1 MKVLNPYIFIGL
13 GGSGGKTLQYLHY
26 YLDQR
31 LKRAG
36 WEGGMPKA
44 WQFLWF
50 DVPPEPEQLIG
61 DSGIP
66 PLPIENYFSFTSAQ
80 VDSLYQIDDALRVN
94 DQAEK
99 TMMGWAPS
107 PGAGAPPIKKG
118 AGQFR
123 GVGRMITLSQYS
135 DIQEK
140 LIAAFNKINDSEVE
154 EELKKL
160 TAHINGKKPSELQG
174 IEVPDPT
181 PILISSLAGG
191 CGAGTFLD
199 VADILKTVD
208 PGAEWANGSYAF
220 LYTPDVFHKI
230 NADGLHP
237 NALAAISELL
247 SGTYSDFEDT
257 QSYNYLVS
265 QLGYKPQATT
275 RGPKYPI
282 LIGRSN
288 GEIDFDEQ
296 ENVYKTT
303 SRALMG
309 IALSTS
315 VQQQL
320 SNFIEAN
327 MTDGNI
333 KSQDKTG
340 LYDVEGK
347 VFSPKVLSLGYSSV
361 SLGRDYFTDY
371 CVERFTTK
379 VLDRI
384 SEHHITA
391 EVLNQVK
398 TERQSIDEL
407 ASRYFGEFISKL
419 GLNEL
424 GEGKENDQI
433 IEALFPEKE
442 RKGMTVEAVN
452 RIQSSANQNVDSGPV
467 EGAEW
472 FQRYKNATPA
482 NLKKFEEDSREKI
495 IENTRKWT
503 SKIESNIL
511 AVISSFLGRVGGQVT
526 SKMIELLVEELSKI
540 QEELEFEAGEKQ
552 RAYNAWE
559 QAYSATLSGQSGKF
573 DATDEIFKDVKKNL
587 AYKLIGFPDYEVRVI
602 AQDLVEDIRVNL
614 VSKVQIHVEELTF
627 NSTRDGRKRFNAD
640 SWASENNNPS
650 RLHGADNEFFVDN
663 PDKFPE
669 VYEEYLI
676 QNAGDGADNKLGA
689 AENLS
694 IEEYLSE
701 FVKGVGVLINSDT
714 PWVPSNQE
722 FRSNYND
729 MASTGTYISVS
740 DPYKFI
746 ERTRK
751 WFEQKE
757 NIFKN
762 YLNQSLTDYLLAKGQ
777 NASERLS
784 RSDDVASKI
793 SSAIDTS
800 RPLIKIF
807 NNGSQLVHE
816 NTVELDKFNNFY
828 TQLPIKGDDLKEIQ
842 DATLKIYQQKMEEE
856 FLSSTNKEETFFQD
870 QNASINQI
878 EFFSILRQPMQPF
891 VFESLFRDVVKNWAN
906 RNSSHV
912 DITSFWKDRRTRSLS
927 EFLPFPKEII
937 YGLVRG
943 YFVSTICGEFK
954 DEDDEKLGIK
964 ASVGGKDFPFP
975 LIEVI
980 HKRNN
985 LLGVL
990 LETIPLA
997 YSNFAMKV
1005 DTKALEGYLTLL
1017 NYGKSSDGTLNI
1029 DDTASFEFKKDIKKK
1044 IKSIGT
1050 EQAFDKIKKQKSAYE
1065 NYFIQIE
1072 QKQREDLIRKHTQT
1086 YDLKDFIISSIE
1098 SIIYALENID
1108 TDGTDGDF

>member
-208 PGAEWANGSYAF
+208 PGAAWADGSYAF

-265 QLGYKPQATT
+265 QLGYKPVATT

-309 IALSTS
+309 ITLSTS

-327 MTDGNI
+327 MESAI
-333 KSQDKTG
+333 KSRDRTG

-347 VFSPKVLSLGYSSV
+347 VFAPKVLSLGYSSV

-384 SEHHITA
+384 AEYHITS
-391 EVLNQVK
+391 EVLNEVK
-398 TERQSIDEL
+398 TEQQSIEEL
-407 ASRYFGEFISKL
+407 ANRYFGEFISKL

-433 IEALFPEKE
+433 IESLFPEKD
-442 RKGMTVEAVN
+442 RKGLTVDVVN
-452 RIQSSANQNVDSGPV
+452 QIQSAANQNVDSGPV

-472 FQRYKNATPA
+472 FQRYKNATPSK
-482 NLKKFEEDSREKI
+482 LRIFEEEARSKI

-526 SKMIELLVEELSKI
+526 SKMIELLIEELSKI

-587 AYKLIGFPDYEVRVI
+587 ANKLIGFPDYEVRVI

-640 SWASENNNPS
+640 SWASEQNNPS
-650 RLHGADNEFFVDN
+650 RLHGADNEFFVDDPN
-663 PDKFPE
+663 KFPE
-669 VYEEYLI
+669 VYEDYLI
-676 QNAGDGADNKLGA
+676 QNAGDDADGKLGA

-701 FVKGVGVLINSDT
+701 FTKGVGVLINSDT
-714 PWVPSNQE
+714 PWSPINQE
-722 FRSNYND
+722 FRSNFND
-729 MASTGTYISVS
+729 LPSSGSYISVS
-740 DPYKFI
+740 NPVKFI
-746 ERTRK
+746 ERTRT

-762 YLNQSLTDYLLAKGQ
+762 YLNESLTDYLLAKGK
-777 NASERLS
+777 NDSERLS
-784 RSDDVASKI
+784 RSDDLASKI
-793 SSAIDTS
+793 SSALDTS
-800 RPLIKIF
+800 KPLIKIF

-816 NTVELDKFNNFY
+816 DTVDLDKYKNFF
-828 TQLPIKGDDLKEIQ
+828 TQLPIKGDKLNAIQ
-842 DATLKIYQQKMEEE
+842 EATLKIYQQKMSAV
-856 FLSSTNKEETFFQD
+856 FLESANKEETFFQD

-878 EFFSILRQPMQPF
+878 EFFSILEQPMQPF
-891 VFESLFRDVVKNWAN
+891 VFESLFRDVVKSWGEKNTSA
-906 RNSSHV
+906 V
-912 DITSFWKDRRTRSLS
+912 DITSFWKDRRTRPLS
-927 EFLPFPKEII
+927 EFLPLPKEII

-943 YFVSTICGEFK
+943 YFVSNIVGEFED
-954 DEDDEKLGIK
+954 DEDDKLGIK
-964 ASVGGKDFPFP
+964 ASVNGKDFPFP

-980 HKRNN
+980 RKRNN

-990 LETIPLA
+990 LETMPLA
-997 YSNFAMKV
+997 YSLYAMRV
-1005 DTKALEGYLTLL
+1005 DTKALDGYLTLL
-1017 NYGKSSDGTLNI
+1017 DYGKSGDGTLNI
-1029 DDTASFEFKKDIKKK
+1029 DDVTSFEFKKDIKKK

-1050 EQAFDKIKKQKSAYE
+1050 EEAMNKIQKQKAAYE
-1065 NYFIQIE
+1065 KEFFKTE
-1072 QKQREDLIRKHTQT
+1072 EKQKEDLIRKHTQT
-1086 YDLKDFIISSIE
+1086 YDLKDFINSSIE

>member
-1 MKVLNPYIFIGL
+1 M
-13 GGSGGKTLQYLHY
+13 
-26 YLDQR
+26 
-31 LKRAG
+31 
-36 WEGGMPKA
+36 
-44 WQFLWF
+44 
-50 DVPPEPEQLIG
+50 
-61 DSGIP
+61 
-66 PLPIENYFSFTSAQ
+66 
-80 VDSLYQIDDALRVN
+80 
-94 DQAEK
+94 
-99 TMMGWAPS
+99 
-107 PGAGAPPIKKG
+107 
-118 AGQFR
+118 
-123 GVGRMITLSQYS
+123 
-135 DIQEK
+135 
-140 LIAAFNKINDSEVE
+140 
-154 EELKKL
+154 
-160 TAHINGKKPSELQG
+160 
-174 IEVPDPT
+174 
-181 PILISSLAGG
+181 
-191 CGAGTFLD
+191 
-199 VADILKTVD
+199 
-208 PGAEWANGSYAF
+208 
-220 LYTPDVFHKI
+220 
-230 NADGLHP
+230 
-237 NALAAISELL
+237 
-247 SGTYSDFEDT
+247 
-257 QSYNYLVS
+257 
-265 QLGYKPQATT
+265 
-275 RGPKYPI
+275 
-282 LIGRSN
+282 
-288 GEIDFDEQ
+288 
-296 ENVYKTT
+296 
-303 SRALMG
+303 
-309 IALSTS
+309 
-315 VQQQL
+315 
-320 SNFIEAN
+320 
-327 MTDGNI
+327 
-333 KSQDKTG
+333 
-340 LYDVEGK
+340 
-347 VFSPKVLSLGYSSV
+347 
-361 SLGRDYFTDY
+361 
-371 CVERFTTK
+371 
-379 VLDRI
+379 
-384 SEHHITA
+384 
-391 EVLNQVK
+391 
-398 TERQSIDEL
+398 
-407 ASRYFGEFISKL
+407 
-419 GLNEL
+419 
-424 GEGKENDQI
+424 
-433 IEALFPEKE
+433 
-442 RKGMTVEAVN
+442 
-452 RIQSSANQNVDSGPV
+452 
-467 EGAEW
+467 
-472 FQRYKNATPA
+472 
-482 NLKKFEEDSREKI
+482 
-495 IENTRKWT
+495 
-503 SKIESNIL
+503 
-511 AVISSFLGRVGGQVT
+511 
-526 SKMIELLVEELSKI
+526 
-540 QEELEFEAGEKQ
+540 
-552 RAYNAWE
+552 
-559 QAYSATLSGQSGKF
+559 
-573 DATDEIFKDVKKNL
+573 
-587 AYKLIGFPDYEVRVI
+587 GFPDYEVRVI

-614 VSKVQIHVEELTF
+614 VSKVQIHVEELTL

-746 ERTRK
+746 ERTRN

-807 NNGSQLVHE
+807 NNGSQLVHK

-842 DATLKIYQQKMEEE
+842 DATLKIYQQKMAEE
-856 FLSSTNKEETFFQD
+856 FLLSSNKEETFFQD

-906 RNSSHV
+906 RNGSHV
-912 DITSFWKDRRTRSLS
+912 DITSFWKDRRTRPLS
-927 EFLPFPKEII
+927 EFLPFPKEVI

-943 YFVSTICGEFK
+943 YFVSTIAGEFK

-964 ASVGGKDFPFP
+964 ASVHGKDFPFP

-1005 DTKALEGYLTLL
+1005 DTKALDGYLSLL

-1029 DDTASFEFKKDIKKK
+1029 DDLASFEFKNDIKKK

-1050 EQAFDKIKKQKSAYE
+1050 EQALDKIKKQKSAYE

-1072 QKQREDLIRKHTQT
+1072 QKQKENLIRKHTQT
-1086 YDLKDFIISSIE
+1086 YDLKDFINSSIE